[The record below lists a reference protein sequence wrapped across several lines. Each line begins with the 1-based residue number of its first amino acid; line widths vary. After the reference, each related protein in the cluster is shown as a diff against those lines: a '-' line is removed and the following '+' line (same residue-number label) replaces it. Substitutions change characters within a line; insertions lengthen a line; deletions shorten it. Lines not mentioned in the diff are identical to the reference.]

1 MKLATLRL
9 TSDPGH
15 TTAAV
20 IEDDRI
26 YYLENLDT
34 VQRFLRLNDATQ
46 QEVLARALVGDSIAE
61 GEADYAP
68 VIPNPSKVYCIGLN
82 YKAHAA
88 EVGKELP
95 EYPSVF
101 AKFASTLCGAND
113 DIEVPPEDHRLDYE
127 AELAIIIGK
136 PGRRIA
142 AEQAEEHIAGY
153 AVSSDVSLR
162 GYQGRTS
169 EWLQGK
175 VWDRTTPLGP
185 WLVTPDELKPD
196 ARITSVVNGETV
208 QDSTIDDLI
217 FSAAELVAYLSVM
230 NELQPG
236 DVILTGTPAGVALGR
251 RNEHNR
257 HPWLKAGDVLETSIE
272 GLGTSRVTFKAA
284 TPE

>member
-9 TSDPGH
+9 ASELSH

-20 IEDDRI
+20 IEEGRA
-26 YYLENLDT
+26 YYLDNVDS
-34 VQRFLRLNDATQ
+34 VQRFLRLDDSTQ
-46 QEVLARALVGDSIAE
+46 QEVVARARVGDSISEA
-61 GEADYAP
+61 EADYAP
-68 VIPNPSKVYCIGLN
+68 LIPNPSKVYCIGLN

-95 EYPSVF
+95 QYPAVF

-113 DIEVPPEDHRLDYE
+113 NIEIPVEDHRVDYE
-127 AELAIIIGK
+127 AELAVIIGK
-136 PGRRIA
+136 PGRRIGVEDA
-142 AEQAEEHIAGY
+142 ADHIAGY
-153 AVSSDVSLR
+153 AVSSDISMR

-175 VWDRTTPLGP
+175 VWDKTNPLGP
-185 WLVTPDELKPD
+185 WLVTPDELKAD

-217 FSAAELVAYLSVM
+217 FSAAELVAYLSTL

-251 RNEHNR
+251 RNEHGR
-257 HPWLKAGDVLETSIE
+257 HPWLKDGDVLETSIE
-272 GLGTSRVTFKAA
+272 GLGTSRVKFSAA
-284 TPE
+284 PKR

>member
-9 TSDPGH
+9 ASELSH

-20 IEDDRI
+20 IEEGRT
-26 YYLENLDT
+26 YYLDNVDS
-34 VQRFLRLNDATQ
+34 VQRFLRLDDSTQ
-46 QEVLARALVGDSIAE
+46 QEVVARALVGDSISEA
-61 GEADYAP
+61 EADYAP
-68 VIPNPSKVYCIGLN
+68 LIPNPSKVYCIGLN

-95 EYPSVF
+95 QYPAVF

-113 DIEVPPEDHRLDYE
+113 NIEIPVEDHRVDYE
-127 AELAIIIGK
+127 AELAVIIGK
-136 PGRRIA
+136 PGRRIGVEDA
-142 AEQAEEHIAGY
+142 ADHIAGY
-153 AVSSDVSLR
+153 AVSSDISMR

-175 VWDRTTPLGP
+175 VWDKTNPLGP
-185 WLVTPDELKPD
+185 WLVTPDELKAD

-217 FSAAELVAYLSVM
+217 FSAAELVAYLSTL

-251 RNEHNR
+251 RNEHGR
-257 HPWLKAGDVLETSIE
+257 HPWLKDGDVLETSIE
-272 GLGTSRVTFKAA
+272 GLGTSRVKFSAA
-284 TPE
+284 PKR

>member
-9 TSDPGH
+9 ASDPGH

-20 IEDDRI
+20 IEEGRV
-26 YYLENLDT
+26 YYLENLDS
-34 VQRFLRLNDATQ
+34 VQRFLRLEDGIQ
-46 QEVLARALVGDSIAE
+46 QEVIARALVGESIAE
-61 GEADYAP
+61 AEANYAP
-68 VIPNPSKVYCIGLN
+68 VVTNPSKVYCIGLN

-88 EVGKELP
+88 EVGKDLP
-95 EYPSVF
+95 EYPAVF

-113 DIEVPPEDHRLDYE
+113 PIQIPAEDHRIDYE

-142 AEQAEEHIAGY
+142 AADAAEHIAGY
-153 AVSSDVSLR
+153 SVSSDVSMR

-175 VWDRTTPLGP
+175 VWDKTTPLGP
-185 WLVTPDELKPD
+185 WLVTADELQPD

-217 FSAAELVAYLSVM
+217 FTANDLVAYLSAF

-251 RNEHNR
+251 RNEHGR
-257 HPWLKAGDVLETSIE
+257 HPWLTAGDVLETSIE
-272 GLGTSRVTFKAA
+272 GLGTSKVTFRA
-284 TPE
+284 PEN

>member
-9 TSDPGH
+9 ASEPGH

-20 IEDDRI
+20 IEDGRV
-26 YYLENLDT
+26 YYLENLDS
-34 VQRFLRLNDATQ
+34 VQRFLRLSDELQ
-46 QEVLARALVGDSIAE
+46 QEVIARALVGDSISE
-61 GEADYAP
+61 GEANYAP

-82 YKAHAA
+82 YRAHAA
-88 EVGKELP
+88 EVGQEP
-95 EYPSVF
+95 PQYPSVF

-113 DIEVPPEDHRLDYE
+113 NIEVPPEDHRLDYE

-136 PGRRIA
+136 PGRRISVDE
-142 AEQAEEHIAGY
+142 AENHIAGY

-175 VWDRTTPLGP
+175 VWDHTTPLGP
-185 WLVTPDELKPD
+185 WLVTADELKPN

-217 FSAAELVAYLSVM
+217 FSAKELVSYLSAM

-251 RNEHNR
+251 RNDKGR
-257 HPWLKAGDVLETSIE
+257 HPWLKDGDVLETSIE
-272 GLGTSRVTFKAA
+272 GLGTSRVVVRNPSA
-284 TPE
+284 

>member
-9 TSDPGH
+9 ASDPGH

-20 IEDDRI
+20 IEEGRA
-26 YYLENLDT
+26 YYLDNLDS
-34 VQRFLRLNDATQ
+34 VQRFLRLADDIQ
-46 QEVLARALVGDSIAE
+46 QEVIARALVGDSIAE
-61 GEADYAP
+61 GEANYAP

-95 EYPSVF
+95 QYPTVF

-113 DIEVPPEDHRLDYE
+113 VVEIPSEDHRIDYE

-142 AEQAEEHIAGY
+142 AEDAAEHIAGY
-153 AVSSDVSLR
+153 SVSSDVSMR

-175 VWDRTTPLGP
+175 VWDKTNPLGP
-185 WLVTPDELKPD
+185 WLVTSDELKAD

-208 QDSTIDDLI
+208 QDSSIDDLI
-217 FSAAELVAYLSVM
+217 FPANDLVAYISTF

-251 RNEHNR
+251 RNEHGR
-257 HPWLKAGDVLETSIE
+257 HPWLKDGDVLETSIE
-272 GLGTSRVTFKAA
+272 GLGTSTIKFSAGA
-284 TPE
+284 N

>member
-9 TSDPGH
+9 ASELSH

-20 IEDDRI
+20 IEEGRA
-26 YYLENLDT
+26 YYLDNVDS
-34 VQRFLRLNDATQ
+34 VQRFLRLDDSTQ
-46 QEVLARALVGDSIAE
+46 QEVVARALVGDSISEA
-61 GEADYAP
+61 EADYAP
-68 VIPNPSKVYCIGLN
+68 LIPNPSKVYCIGLN

-95 EYPSVF
+95 QYPAVF

-113 DIEVPPEDHRLDYE
+113 NIEIPVEDHRVDYE
-127 AELAIIIGK
+127 AELAVVIGK
-136 PGRRIA
+136 PGRRISAEDA
-142 AEQAEEHIAGY
+142 ADHIAGY
-153 AVSSDVSLR
+153 AVSSDISMR

-175 VWDRTTPLGP
+175 VWDKTNPLGP
-185 WLVTPDELKPD
+185 WLVTPDELKAD

-217 FSAAELVAYLSVM
+217 FSAAELVAYLSTL

-251 RNEHNR
+251 RNEHGR
-257 HPWLKAGDVLETSIE
+257 HPWLKDGDVLETSIE
-272 GLGTSRVTFKAA
+272 GLGTSRVKFSAA
-284 TPE
+284 PKP

>member
-9 TSDPGH
+9 ASELSH

-20 IEDDRI
+20 IEEGRA
-26 YYLENLDT
+26 YYLDNVDS
-34 VQRFLRLNDATQ
+34 VQRFLRLDDSTQ
-46 QEVLARALVGDSIAE
+46 QEVVARALVGDSIAE
-61 GEADYAP
+61 AEADYAP
-68 VIPNPSKVYCIGLN
+68 LIPNPSKVYCIGLN

-95 EYPSVF
+95 QYPAVF

-113 DIEVPPEDHRLDYE
+113 NIEIPVEDHRVDYE
-127 AELAIIIGK
+127 AELAVIIGK
-136 PGRRIA
+136 PGRRIGVEDA
-142 AEQAEEHIAGY
+142 ADHIAGY
-153 AVSSDVSLR
+153 AVSSDISMR

-175 VWDRTTPLGP
+175 VWDKTNPLGP
-185 WLVTPDELKPD
+185 WLVTPDELKAD

-217 FSAAELVAYLSVM
+217 FSAADLVAYLSTM

-251 RNEHNR
+251 RNEHGR
-257 HPWLKAGDVLETSIE
+257 HPWLKDGDVLETSIE
-272 GLGTSRVTFKAA
+272 GLGTSRVRFSAA
-284 TPE
+284 PKP

>member
-9 TSDPGH
+9 ASELSH

-20 IEDDRI
+20 IEEGRA
-26 YYLENLDT
+26 YYLDNVDS
-34 VQRFLRLNDATQ
+34 VQRFLRLDDSTQ
-46 QEVLARALVGDSIAE
+46 QEVVARALVGDSISEA
-61 GEADYAP
+61 EADYAP
-68 VIPNPSKVYCIGLN
+68 LIPNPSKVYCIGLN

-95 EYPSVF
+95 QYPAVF

-113 DIEVPPEDHRLDYE
+113 NIEIPVEDHRVDYE
-127 AELAIIIGK
+127 AELAVIIGK
-136 PGRRIA
+136 PGRRIGVEDA
-142 AEQAEEHIAGY
+142 ADHIAGY
-153 AVSSDVSLR
+153 AVSSDISMR

-175 VWDRTTPLGP
+175 VWDKTNPLGP
-185 WLVTPDELKPD
+185 WLVTPDELKAD

-217 FSAAELVAYLSVM
+217 FSAAELVAYLSTL

-251 RNEHNR
+251 RNEHGR
-257 HPWLKAGDVLETSIE
+257 HPWLKDGDVLETSIE
-272 GLGTSRVTFKAA
+272 GLGTSRVKFSAA
-284 TPE
+284 PKR

>member
-9 TSDPGH
+9 ASELSH

-20 IEDDRI
+20 IEEGRA
-26 YYLENLDT
+26 YYLDNVDS
-34 VQRFLRLNDATQ
+34 VQRFLRLDAATQ
-46 QEVLARALVGDSIAE
+46 QEVVARALVGDSISEA
-61 GEADYAP
+61 EADYAP
-68 VIPNPSKVYCIGLN
+68 LIPNPSKVYCIGLN
-82 YKAHAA
+82 YRAHAA

-95 EYPSVF
+95 QYPAVF

-113 DIEVPPEDHRLDYE
+113 DIEIPAEDHRVDYE
-127 AELAIIIGK
+127 AELAVIIGK
-136 PGRRIA
+136 PGRRIDVEHA
-142 AEQAEEHIAGY
+142 ADHIAGY
-153 AVSSDVSLR
+153 AVSSDISMR

-175 VWDRTTPLGP
+175 VWDKTNPLGP
-185 WLVTPDELKPD
+185 WLATPDELKAD

-217 FSAAELVAYLSVM
+217 FSAAELVAYLSTL

-251 RNEHNR
+251 RNEHGR
-257 HPWLKAGDVLETSIE
+257 HPWLKDGDVLETSIE
-272 GLGTSRVTFKAA
+272 GLGTSRVTFLA
-284 TPE
+284 TAKQ